1 MPRKAISRRPD
12 HHVTQT
18 LAEQID
24 AAFAAEQAHPVAART
39 RDQIPRSYE
48 EIGDDWL
55 TDVLCR
61 GVPGAAVT
69 GHQLGPADDGTNNRR
84 RIVLTYNAAGE
95 AAGLPASVFCKAT
108 FGLANRQMLGHSG
121 GVICEVTFQNHAR
134 SLLDIEA
141 PRPLLANYDPVSFAS
156 IIMFED
162 FGDTATFCSEETAVD
177 QGFARAQLDILA
189 KLHGRFHQA
198 PELSGS
204 LAVLPTWYERF
215 NKLKT
220 FHLEESCEA
229 GVEAAEAFLPPALFA
244 RRAEI
249 WPATLASLEAL
260 RPLPLTLCHGDVH
273 LKNWYQC
280 RDGRIGLGDWG
291 VTHRGHWSRDL
302 IYTITTALTIAN
314 RRAWEAELIAYY
326 LDRLAAEGGPR
337 ATYDEAMHACR
348 LSLPTA
354 FAFWTLTLKPD
365 PAFPDM
371 QPAATAKIFIERLG
385 QAMADHDALDAV

>member
-1 MPRKAISRRPD
+1 MS
-12 HHVTQT
+12 QT

-24 AAFAAEQAHPVAART
+24 AAFAAEQARPFVART
-39 RDQIPRSYE
+39 RDEIPRSFE
-48 EIGDDWL
+48 AIGDDWL
-55 TDVLCR
+55 TDVLCTAI
-61 GVPGAAVT
+61 PGAQVV
-69 GHQLGPADDGTNNRR
+69 GHRLGPNDDGTNNRR
-84 RIVLTYNAAGE
+84 RIFVDYNPAGT

-121 GVICEVTFQNHAR
+121 GVLCEVTFQNHAR
-134 SLLDIEA
+134 VLLDIEA
-141 PRPLLANYDPVSFAS
+141 PRPLLANYDPQSFAS
-156 IIMFED
+156 IVMFED
-162 FGDTATFCSEETAVD
+162 FGDDAAFCSEATVVD
-177 QGFARAQLDILA
+177 QAFARAQLDILA
-189 KLHGRFHQA
+189 RLHGRFYEA
-198 PELSGS
+198 PELAGN

-215 NKLKT
+215 NRLKT
-220 FHLEESCEA
+220 FHLEESCAA
-229 GVEAAEAFLPPALFA
+229 GVDAAESFLPPELFA
-244 RRAEI
+244 RRDEI

-302 IYTITTALTIAN
+302 IYTMATSLEIAD
-314 RRAWEAELIAYY
+314 RRDWERELIAYY

-337 ATYDEAMHACR
+337 VALDEALHAIR
-348 LSLPTA
+348 LALPTA

-371 QPAATAKIFIERLG
+371 QPATTARVFIERLG
-385 QAMADHDALDAV
+385 QAMADHAALDAV